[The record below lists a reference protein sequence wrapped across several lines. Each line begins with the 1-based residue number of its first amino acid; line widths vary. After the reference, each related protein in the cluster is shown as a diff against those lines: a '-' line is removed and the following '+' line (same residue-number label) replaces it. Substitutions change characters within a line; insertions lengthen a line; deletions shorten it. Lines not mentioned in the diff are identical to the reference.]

1 MPSTGKMNGNAI
13 GIYIG
18 STLVTH
24 SLNHTFTVNMSP
36 IDTTTK
42 DSAGDAEHLAGLRN
56 AEFSAS
62 FYFAEDATYG
72 YEDLW
77 DAWKAGTTL
86 TVKTSSGVTGDNEYS
101 ASAHVTSLS
110 ITAEHDGN
118 VSCDASFAVTGAVT
132 KATIV

>member
-56 AEFSAS
+56 SEFSAS

-77 DAWKAGTTL
+77 DAWLAGTTL
-86 TVKTSSGVTGDNEYS
+86 TVKTSSGVSGDKEYS

-132 KATIV
+132 KGTVV

>member
-1 MPSTGKMNGNAI
+1 MASTGKMNGNAI

-18 STLVTH
+18 STLITH
-24 SLNHTFTVNMSP
+24 SLNHNFSVSMSP

-42 DSAGDAEHLAGLRN
+42 DSAGDAEHLAGLRS

-77 DAWKAGTTL
+77 DAQKAGTTL
-86 TVKTSSGVTGDNEYS
+86 TVKTSSAVAGDAEYS
-101 ASAHVTSLS
+101 ASANVTSLN

-118 VSCDASFAVTGAVT
+118 VTCEASFAVTGAVT